1 MDKYE
6 RTAIRKNDENIVE
19 LTLETLQIEARE
31 FCIYQESIENSEVY
45 GITNG
50 KAIGTYIEH
59 EFKRYIAQK
68 YSFEG
73 GNSARGIDLPSEDIL
88 TDIKV
93 TSAKQPQSSSPF
105 NSARQKIYGLGHNIL
120 LFVYE
125 KIDNHHKGTASFRFN
140 SCAFVD
146 KYRTGDFQSTKIIRE
161 ILENNGNE
169 DDLYAFFH
177 DRNIPG
183 DDIVYNQLAEEIMQ
197 YKPLQGY
204 LTISNALQ
212 WRLQYR
218 RIVNMDNSIE
228 GVDKII

>member
-1 MDKYE
+1 MEKHEKTTIID
-6 RTAIRKNDENIVE
+6 NDEIIVE
-19 LTLETLQIEARE
+19 LTLETLQEEAKE
-31 FCIYQESIENSEVY
+31 FCIYQESIEDTEVY
-45 GITNG
+45 GVTNG

-59 EFKRYIAQK
+59 EFKRYIARK
-68 YSFEG
+68 YSFEE
-73 GNSARGIDLPSEDIL
+73 GNSAKGIDLPSEDIL

-93 TSAKQPQSSSPF
+93 TSARQPQSSSPF
-105 NSARQKIYGLGHNIL
+105 TSGRQKIYGLGHNIL

-125 KIDNHHKGTASFRFN
+125 KTDDHENGTANFKFN
-140 SCAFVD
+140 SCAFID
-146 KYRTGDFQSTKIIRE
+146 KDRTGDYQSTKTIRD

-183 DDIVYNQLAEEIMQ
+183 DDIVYNLLAEEIMQ
-197 YKPLQGY
+197 NKPLQGY

-212 WRLQYR
+212 WRLQYK
-218 RIVNMDNSIE
+218 RIVNMDNSVE